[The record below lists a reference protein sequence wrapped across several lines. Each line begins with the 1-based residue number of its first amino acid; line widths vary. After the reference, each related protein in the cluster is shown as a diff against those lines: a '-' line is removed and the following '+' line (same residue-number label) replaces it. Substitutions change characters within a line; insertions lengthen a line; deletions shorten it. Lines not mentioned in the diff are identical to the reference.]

1 MLLAG
6 DVGGTKTNLA
16 VFASSAELRTPLME
30 MTLPSAHYPSLETLV
45 RDFLTHV
52 NVPIDRA
59 CFGVAGP
66 VIEGQAK
73 ITNLPWLMNEVE
85 LQRELNISSVRLLND
100 LDAMARSI
108 PLLEPG
114 DLETLNPGSPDPR
127 GPIAVIA
134 PGTGLGEAFLTWDGT
149 RYITHPS
156 EGGHTD
162 FAPTNVFELEL
173 LRYLLARFEH
183 VSYELVCS
191 GTGLPHI
198 YECLKSLIPWEE
210 PAWLTEQL
218 AATNDH
224 TPVIIKAALM
234 EDAPVSL
241 CVATLKTF
249 VSILGAEAGN
259 LALKVLATG
268 GVYIG
273 GGIPP
278 RILPF
283 MKDSSFL
290 SIFQQKG
297 RFSKLLSTIPVHVM
311 LNRKLPLMGA
321 AAHGFDL

>member
-16 VFASSAELRTPLME
+16 VFASSSELRTPLME
-30 MTLPSAHYPSLETLV
+30 KTLSSAHYPSLEALV
-45 RDFLTHV
+45 HDFLAHV

-66 VIEGQAK
+66 VIGGQAK

-85 LQRELNISSVRLLND
+85 LQRELNIPVVRLLND

-114 DLETLNPGSPDPR
+114 DLETLNPGTPDPH
-127 GPIAVIA
+127 GTIAVIA
-134 PGTGLGEAFLTWDGT
+134 PGTGLGEAFLTWDGAH
-149 RYITHPS
+149 YDTHPS

-162 FAPTNVFELEL
+162 FAPTNAFELEL

-198 YECLKSLIPWEE
+198 YECFKNLIAWEE
-210 PAWLTEQL
+210 PAWLAEQL
-218 AATNDH
+218 AGTSDH

-234 EDAPVSL
+234 DDAPESL

-249 VSILGAEAGN
+249 VSIMGAEAGN

-283 MKDSSFL
+283 LKDSSFL
-290 SIFQQKG
+290 AKFQQKG

-311 LNRKLPLMGA
+311 LNRNLPLMGA
-321 AAHGFDL
+321 AAHGFDS